1 MVKILRARQAGT
13 GSGGTGNPKAVP
25 GVVSNT
31 KEGAAR
37 DPQQLRAFASLR
49 ERAYGAIS
57 RSSIGSKGRL

>member
-31 KEGAAR
+31 KEGVAR
-37 DPQQLRAFASLR
+37 DPEQLRATASLR
-49 ERAYGAIS
+49 DKAYRAIS
-57 RSSIGSKGRL
+57 RSGIGSKGRL